1 MKKLFRK
8 MSIRAKLM
16 TGFLMVSILLFVVG
30 YLGKLG
36 MDAVSDR
43 ADIMMQN
50 NVRDI
55 QDLHLIK
62 EDLLNVTIEV
72 QKAVL
77 YADKEKTTG
86 AKKSIESYQ
95 TENQE
100 YIDSYTGRIETE
112 DERKKW
118 DGFLA
123 DMDAYRDTRNNVL
136 NLALAGNYVEAE
148 KGMGEVASIKEEM
161 FASLD
166 ELITDNEMILEQQ
179 NNRMD
184 RLSRNTAIFMYIVI
198 GFGFVL
204 SLFIGFML
212 SLNISK
218 SVKMGLR
225 FAQALAQGDLTVSLE
240 NKSQDEFGKLI
251 HALNKAQ
258 TNIKEIINAIVM
270 STSEVSSAS
279 EELSATIEE
288 ISSTFETINSN
299 TSAIG
304 DGVMEIRSASEEL
317 TATVEEVN
325 LGVSQLASNSS
336 VGSEK
341 SVQIK
346 GRAIKIKEN
355 GNESK
360 VLAEQL
366 YNEKQA
372 KIVDAIEK
380 GQVVDEIV
388 NIAGLINGI
397 ATQTNLLALN
407 ASIEAA
413 RAGEH
418 GRGFSVVATEIGLL
432 AEQSAGYVK
441 EIQKTV
447 SNVQNAFSNLAE
459 NAKDVLEFVD
469 KRVRSDYE
477 LLVETGNSYE
487 NDAIYVSDLSEDTAA
502 MSQELN
508 GATEEISSVM
518 QSIAGNIENT
528 SISFSN
534 IKVNMNETTIAM
546 EQIAKAAEDQAMVAE
561 TLSTLVAKFK
571 I

>member
-1 MKKLFRK
+1 MKKLIRK
-8 MSIRAKLM
+8 VSIRAKLM
-16 TGFLMVSILLFVVG
+16 MGFTLVALLLFVVG

-36 MDAVSDR
+36 MNAVSDR
-43 ADIMMQN
+43 SDSMMKN
-50 NVRDI
+50 NVQDI
-55 QDLHLIK
+55 QDLHLMK
-62 EDLLNVTIEV
+62 EALLNVRSEV

-77 YADKEKTTG
+77 YADKEKT
-86 AKKSIESYQ
+86 KKAMESIDGYQ
-95 TENQE
+95 AENQE
-100 YIDSYTGRIETE
+100 YINSYAGRIETD
-112 DERKKW
+112 DERKIW
-118 DGFLA
+118 EEILS
-123 DMDAYRDTRNNVL
+123 DMDDYREARNNVL
-136 NLALAGNYVEAE
+136 NLALEGNYVEAE
-148 KGMGEVASIKEEM
+148 KGMDEVTAIRDIM
-161 FASLD
+161 FTSLD
-166 ELITDNEMILEQQ
+166 KLIADNESILEQE
-179 NNRMD
+179 NIKMD
-184 RLSRNTAIFMYIVI
+184 RLSSATEVFMYIVI
-198 GFGFVL
+198 GIGFIL

-212 SLNISK
+212 SLSISK
-218 SVKMGLR
+218 SVKKGLK
-225 FAQALAQGDLTVSLE
+225 FAKALGDGDLTFAIE
-240 NKSQDEFGKLI
+240 NKSQDELGKLI
-251 HALNKAQ
+251 EALRQAQ
-258 TNIKEIINAIVM
+258 LNMKEIIHGIAM

-288 ISSTFETINSN
+288 INSTFETINSN
-299 TSAIG
+299 TSAIA
-304 DGVMEIRSASEEL
+304 DGVMDIRAASEEL

-325 LGVSQLASNSS
+325 SGVSQLASNSS

-366 YNEKQA
+366 YDEKQA

-380 GQVVDEIV
+380 GRVVDEIV
-388 NIAGLINGI
+388 NIAGLISGI

-418 GRGFSVVATEIGLL
+418 GRGFSVVATEIGSL
-432 AEQSAGYVK
+432 AEQSARYVK
-441 EIQKTV
+441 EIQVTV

-487 NDAIYVSDLSEDTAA
+487 EDAIYVSNLSEDTAS

-508 GATEEISSVM
+508 AATEEISSVM
-518 QSIAGNIENT
+518 QSIAGNIEDT
-528 SISFSN
+528 SISFAN
-534 IKVNMNETTIAM
+534 IKENMNETTIAM

>member
-1 MKKLFRK
+1 MKKLIRK
-8 MSIRAKLM
+8 MSIRTKLM
-16 TGFLMVSILLFVVG
+16 MGFSAVAILLFVVG
-30 YLGKLG
+30 WLGTSG
-36 MDAVSDR
+36 MNAVSDR
-43 ADIMMQN
+43 SDSMMSN
-50 NVRDI
+50 NVQDI
-55 QDLHLIK
+55 QDLHLMK
-62 EDLLNVTIEV
+62 EALLNVRSEV

-77 YADKEKTTG
+77 YADKEKT
-86 AKKSIESYQ
+86 KKAIESIDAYQ
-95 TENQE
+95 VENQE
-100 YIDSYTGRIETE
+100 YINSYSGRVETD
-112 DERKKW
+112 DERKIW
-118 DGFLA
+118 EEFLS
-123 DMDAYRDTRNNVL
+123 DMDDYREARNKVL
-136 NLALAGNYVEAE
+136 NLALEENYIEAE
-148 KGMGEVASIKEEM
+148 KGMDEVTAIRDIM
-161 FASLD
+161 FTSLD
-166 ELITDNEMILEQQ
+166 KLIADNESILEQE
-179 NNRMD
+179 NIKMD
-184 RLSRNTAIFMYIVI
+184 RLSSATEVFMYIVI
-198 GFGFVL
+198 GIGFIL

-212 SLNISK
+212 SLSISK
-218 SVKMGLR
+218 SVKKGLK
-225 FAQALAQGDLTVSLE
+225 FAKALGDGDLTVAIE
-240 NKSQDEFGKLI
+240 NKSQDELGKLI
-251 HALNKAQ
+251 EALGEAQ
-258 TNIKEIINAIVM
+258 LNMKEIIHGIAM

-288 ISSTFETINSN
+288 INSTFETINSN
-299 TSAIG
+299 TSAIA
-304 DGVMEIRSASEEL
+304 DGVMDIRAASEEL

-325 LGVSQLASNSS
+325 SGVSQLASNSS

-366 YNEKQA
+366 YDEKQA

-380 GQVVDEIV
+380 GKVVDEIV
-388 NIAGLINGI
+388 NIAGLISGI
-397 ATQTNLLALN
+397 ASQTNLLALN

-418 GRGFSVVATEIGLL
+418 GRGFSVVATEIGSL
-432 AEQSAGYVK
+432 AEQSARYVK
-441 EIQKTV
+441 EIQVTV

-487 NDAIYVSDLSEDTAA
+487 EDAIYVSNLSEDTAS

-508 GATEEISSVM
+508 AATEEISSVM
-518 QSIAGNIENT
+518 QSIAGNIEDT
-528 SISFSN
+528 SISFAN
-534 IKVNMNETTIAM
+534 IKENMNETTTAM

>member
-1 MKKLFRK
+1 MKNLIRK
-8 MSIRAKLM
+8 VSIRAKLM
-16 TGFLMVSILLFVVG
+16 MGFTLVALLLFVVG

-36 MDAVSDR
+36 MNAVSERSDS
-43 ADIMMQN
+43 MMAN
-50 NVRDI
+50 NVQDI
-55 QDLHLIK
+55 QDLHLMK
-62 EDLLNVTIEV
+62 EALLNIRSEV

-77 YADKEKTTG
+77 YADKEKT
-86 AKKSIESYQ
+86 KKAIESIDDYQ
-95 TENQE
+95 AENQE
-100 YIDSYTGRIETE
+100 YIDSYSVRIETD
-112 DERKKW
+112 DERKIW
-118 DGFLA
+118 EEILS
-123 DMDAYRDTRNNVL
+123 DMDDYREARNNVL
-136 NLALAGNYVEAE
+136 NLALEGNYVEAE
-148 KGMGEVASIKEEM
+148 KGMDEVTAIRDIM
-161 FASLD
+161 FTSLD
-166 ELITDNEMILEQQ
+166 KLIADNESILEQE
-179 NNRMD
+179 NVKMD
-184 RLSRNTAIFMYIVI
+184 RLSSATEVFMYIVI
-198 GFGFVL
+198 GIGFIL

-212 SLNISK
+212 SLSISK
-218 SVKMGLR
+218 SVKKGLE
-225 FAQALAQGDLTVSLE
+225 FAKALGDGDLTFTIE
-240 NKSQDEFGKLI
+240 NKSQDELGKLI
-251 HALNKAQ
+251 KALGQAQ
-258 TNIKEIINAIVM
+258 LNMKEIIHGIAM

-288 ISSTFETINSN
+288 INSTFETINSN
-299 TSAIG
+299 TSAIA
-304 DGVMEIRSASEEL
+304 DGVMDIRAASEEL

-325 LGVSQLASNSS
+325 SGVSQLASNSS

-346 GRAIKIKEN
+346 SRAIKIKEN

-366 YNEKQA
+366 YDEKQA

-380 GQVVDEIV
+380 GKVVDEIV
-388 NIAGLINGI
+388 NIAGLISGI

-418 GRGFSVVATEIGLL
+418 GRGFSVVATEIGSL
-432 AEQSAGYVK
+432 AEQSARYVK
-441 EIQKTV
+441 EIQVTV

-487 NDAIYVSDLSEDTAA
+487 EDAIYVSNLSEDTAS

-508 GATEEISSVM
+508 AATEEISSVM
-518 QSIAGNIENT
+518 QSIAGNIEDT
-528 SISFSN
+528 SISFAN
-534 IKVNMNETTIAM
+534 IKENMSETTTAM

>member
-1 MKKLFRK
+1 MKNLIRK
-8 MSIRAKLM
+8 VSIRAKLM
-16 TGFLMVSILLFVVG
+16 MGFTLVALLLFVVG

-36 MDAVSDR
+36 MNSVSERSDS
-43 ADIMMQN
+43 MMAN
-50 NVRDI
+50 NVQDI
-55 QDLHLIK
+55 QDLHLMK
-62 EDLLNVTIEV
+62 EALLNIRSEV

-77 YADKEKTTG
+77 YADKEKT
-86 AKKSIESYQ
+86 KKAIESIDDYQ
-95 TENQE
+95 AENQE
-100 YIDSYTGRIETE
+100 YIDSYSVRIETD
-112 DERKKW
+112 DERKIW
-118 DGFLA
+118 EEILS
-123 DMDAYRDTRNNVL
+123 DMDDYREARNNVL
-136 NLALAGNYVEAE
+136 NLALEGNYVEAE
-148 KGMGEVASIKEEM
+148 KGMDEVTAIRDIM
-161 FASLD
+161 FTSLD
-166 ELITDNEMILEQQ
+166 KLIADNESILEQE
-179 NNRMD
+179 NVKMD
-184 RLSRNTAIFMYIVI
+184 RLSSATEVFMYIVI
-198 GFGFVL
+198 GIGFIL

-212 SLNISK
+212 SLSISK
-218 SVKMGLR
+218 SVKKGLE
-225 FAQALAQGDLTVSLE
+225 FAKALGDGDLTFTIE
-240 NKSQDEFGKLI
+240 NKSQDELGKLI
-251 HALNKAQ
+251 EALGQAQ
-258 TNIKEIINAIVM
+258 LNMKEIIHGIAM

-288 ISSTFETINSN
+288 INSTFETINSN
-299 TSAIG
+299 TSAIA
-304 DGVMEIRSASEEL
+304 DGVMDIRAASEEL

-325 LGVSQLASNSS
+325 SGVSQLASNSS

-360 VLAEQL
+360 VLAEHL
-366 YNEKQA
+366 YDEKQA

-380 GQVVDEIV
+380 GKVVDEIV
-388 NIAGLINGI
+388 NIAGLISGI

-418 GRGFSVVATEIGLL
+418 GRGFSVVATEIGSL
-432 AEQSAGYVK
+432 AEQSARYVK
-441 EIQKTV
+441 EIQVTV

-487 NDAIYVSDLSEDTAA
+487 EDAIYVSNLSEDTAS

-508 GATEEISSVM
+508 AATEEISSVM
-518 QSIAGNIENT
+518 QSIAGNIEDT
-528 SISFSN
+528 SISFAN
-534 IKVNMNETTIAM
+534 IKENMSETTTAM

>member
-1 MKKLFRK
+1 M
-8 MSIRAKLM
+8 M
-16 TGFLMVSILLFVVG
+16 GFTLVALLLFVVG

-36 MDAVSDR
+36 MNAVSERSDS
-43 ADIMMQN
+43 MMAN
-50 NVRDI
+50 NVQDI
-55 QDLHLIK
+55 QDLHLMK
-62 EDLLNVTIEV
+62 EALLNIRSEV

-77 YADKEKTTG
+77 YADKEKT
-86 AKKSIESYQ
+86 KKAIESIDDYQ
-95 TENQE
+95 AENQE
-100 YIDSYTGRIETE
+100 YIDSYSVRIETD
-112 DERKKW
+112 DERKIW
-118 DGFLA
+118 EEILS
-123 DMDAYRDTRNNVL
+123 DMDDYREARNNVL
-136 NLALAGNYVEAE
+136 NLALEGNYVEAE
-148 KGMGEVASIKEEM
+148 KGMDEVTAIRDIM
-161 FASLD
+161 FTSLD
-166 ELITDNEMILEQQ
+166 KLIADNESILEQE
-179 NNRMD
+179 NVKMD
-184 RLSRNTAIFMYIVI
+184 RLSSATEVFMYIVI
-198 GFGFVL
+198 GIGFIL

-212 SLNISK
+212 SLSISK
-218 SVKMGLR
+218 SVKKGLE
-225 FAQALAQGDLTVSLE
+225 FAKALGDGDLTFTIE
-240 NKSQDEFGKLI
+240 NKSQDELGKLI
-251 HALNKAQ
+251 EALGQAQ
-258 TNIKEIINAIVM
+258 LNMKEIIHGIAM

-288 ISSTFETINSN
+288 INSTFETINSN
-299 TSAIG
+299 TSAIA
-304 DGVMEIRSASEEL
+304 DGVMDIRAASEEL

-325 LGVSQLASNSS
+325 SGVSQLASNSS

-360 VLAEQL
+360 VLAEHL
-366 YNEKQA
+366 YDEKQA

-380 GQVVDEIV
+380 GKVVDEIV
-388 NIAGLINGI
+388 NIAGLISGI

-418 GRGFSVVATEIGLL
+418 GRGFSVVATEIGSL
-432 AEQSAGYVK
+432 AEQSARYVK
-441 EIQKTV
+441 EIQVTV

-487 NDAIYVSDLSEDTAA
+487 EDAIYVSNLSEDTAS

-508 GATEEISSVM
+508 AATEEISSVM
-518 QSIAGNIENT
+518 QSIAGNIEDT
-528 SISFSN
+528 SISFAN
-534 IKVNMNETTIAM
+534 IKENMSETTTAM

>member
-1 MKKLFRK
+1 M
-8 MSIRAKLM
+8 M
-16 TGFLMVSILLFVVG
+16 GFTLVALLLFVVG

-36 MDAVSDR
+36 MNAVSERSDS
-43 ADIMMQN
+43 MMAN
-50 NVRDI
+50 NVQDI
-55 QDLHLIK
+55 QDLHLMK
-62 EDLLNVTIEV
+62 EALLNIRSEV

-77 YADKEKTTG
+77 YADKEKT
-86 AKKSIESYQ
+86 KKAIESIDDYQ
-95 TENQE
+95 AENQE
-100 YIDSYTGRIETE
+100 YIDSYSVRIETD
-112 DERKKW
+112 DERKIW
-118 DGFLA
+118 EEILS
-123 DMDAYRDTRNNVL
+123 DMDDYREARNNVL
-136 NLALAGNYVEAE
+136 NLALEGNYVEAE
-148 KGMGEVASIKEEM
+148 KGMDEVTAIRDIM
-161 FASLD
+161 FTSLD
-166 ELITDNEMILEQQ
+166 KLIADNESILEQE
-179 NNRMD
+179 NVKMD
-184 RLSRNTAIFMYIVI
+184 RLSSATEVFMYIVI
-198 GFGFVL
+198 GIGFIL

-212 SLNISK
+212 SLSISK
-218 SVKMGLR
+218 SVKKGLE
-225 FAQALAQGDLTVSLE
+225 FAKALGDGDLTFTIE
-240 NKSQDEFGKLI
+240 NKSQDELGKLI
-251 HALNKAQ
+251 KALGQAQ
-258 TNIKEIINAIVM
+258 LNMKEIIHGIAM

-288 ISSTFETINSN
+288 INSTFETINSN
-299 TSAIG
+299 TSAIA
-304 DGVMEIRSASEEL
+304 DGVMDIRAASEEL

-325 LGVSQLASNSS
+325 SGVSQLASNSS

-346 GRAIKIKEN
+346 SRAIKIKEN

-366 YNEKQA
+366 YDEKQA

-380 GQVVDEIV
+380 GKVVDEIV
-388 NIAGLINGI
+388 NIAGLISGI

-418 GRGFSVVATEIGLL
+418 GRGFSVVATEIGSL
-432 AEQSAGYVK
+432 AEQSARYVK
-441 EIQKTV
+441 EIQVTV

-487 NDAIYVSDLSEDTAA
+487 EDAIYVSNLSEDTAS

-508 GATEEISSVM
+508 AATEEISSVM
-518 QSIAGNIENT
+518 QSIAGNIEDT
-528 SISFSN
+528 SISFAN
-534 IKVNMNETTIAM
+534 IKENMSETTTAM

>member
-1 MKKLFRK
+1 M
-8 MSIRAKLM
+8 M
-16 TGFLMVSILLFVVG
+16 GFTFVALLLFVVG
-30 YLGKLG
+30 YVGKLG
-36 MDAVSDR
+36 MNAVSERSDS
-43 ADIMMQN
+43 MMAN
-50 NVRDI
+50 NVQDI
-55 QDLHLIK
+55 QDLHLMK
-62 EDLLNVTIEV
+62 EALLNIRSEV

-77 YADKEKTTG
+77 YADKEKT
-86 AKKSIESYQ
+86 KKAIESIDDYQ
-95 TENQE
+95 AENQE
-100 YIDSYTGRIETE
+100 YIDSYSVRIETD
-112 DERKKW
+112 DERKIW
-118 DGFLA
+118 EEILS
-123 DMDAYRDTRNNVL
+123 DMDDYREARNNVL
-136 NLALAGNYVEAE
+136 NLALEGNYVEAE
-148 KGMGEVASIKEEM
+148 KGMDEVTAIRDIM
-161 FASLD
+161 FTSLD
-166 ELITDNEMILEQQ
+166 KLIADNESILEQE
-179 NNRMD
+179 NVKMD
-184 RLSRNTAIFMYIVI
+184 RLSSATEVFMYIVI
-198 GFGFVL
+198 GIGFIL

-212 SLNISK
+212 SLSISK
-218 SVKMGLR
+218 SVKKGLE
-225 FAQALAQGDLTVSLE
+225 FAKALGDGDLTFTIE
-240 NKSQDEFGKLI
+240 NKSQDELGKLI
-251 HALNKAQ
+251 EALGQAQ
-258 TNIKEIINAIVM
+258 LNMKEIIHGIAM

-288 ISSTFETINSN
+288 INSTFETINSN
-299 TSAIG
+299 TSAIA
-304 DGVMEIRSASEEL
+304 DGVMDIRAASEEL

-325 LGVSQLASNSS
+325 SGVSQLASNSS

-360 VLAEQL
+360 VLAEHL
-366 YNEKQA
+366 YDEKQA

-380 GQVVDEIV
+380 GKVVDEIV
-388 NIAGLINGI
+388 NIAGLISGI

-418 GRGFSVVATEIGLL
+418 GRGFSVVATEIGSL
-432 AEQSAGYVK
+432 AEQSARYVK
-441 EIQKTV
+441 EIQVTV

-487 NDAIYVSDLSEDTAA
+487 EDAIYVSNLSEDTAS

-508 GATEEISSVM
+508 AATEEISSVM
-518 QSIAGNIENT
+518 QSIAGNIEDT
-528 SISFSN
+528 SISFAN
-534 IKVNMNETTIAM
+534 IKENMSETTTAM

>member
-1 MKKLFRK
+1 MKNLIRK
-8 MSIRAKLM
+8 VSIRAKLM
-16 TGFLMVSILLFVVG
+16 MGFTLVALLLFVVG

-36 MDAVSDR
+36 MNAVSERSDS
-43 ADIMMQN
+43 MMAN
-50 NVRDI
+50 NVQDI
-55 QDLHLIK
+55 QDLHLMK
-62 EDLLNVTIEV
+62 EALLNIRSEV

-77 YADKEKTTG
+77 YADKEKT
-86 AKKSIESYQ
+86 KKAIESIDDYQ
-95 TENQE
+95 AENQE
-100 YIDSYTGRIETE
+100 YIDSYSVRIETD
-112 DERKKW
+112 DERKIW
-118 DGFLA
+118 EEILS
-123 DMDAYRDTRNNVL
+123 DMDDYREARNNVL
-136 NLALAGNYVEAE
+136 NLALEGNYVEAE
-148 KGMGEVASIKEEM
+148 KGMDEVTAIRDIM
-161 FASLD
+161 FTSLD
-166 ELITDNEMILEQQ
+166 KLIADNESILEQE
-179 NNRMD
+179 NVKMD
-184 RLSRNTAIFMYIVI
+184 RLSSATEVFMYIVI
-198 GFGFVL
+198 GIGFIL

-212 SLNISK
+212 SLSISK
-218 SVKMGLR
+218 SVKKGLE
-225 FAQALAQGDLTVSLE
+225 FAKALGDGDLTFTIE
-240 NKSQDEFGKLI
+240 NKSQDELGKLI
-251 HALNKAQ
+251 EALGQAQ
-258 TNIKEIINAIVM
+258 LNMKEIIHGIAM

-288 ISSTFETINSN
+288 INSTFETINSN
-299 TSAIG
+299 TSAIA
-304 DGVMEIRSASEEL
+304 DGVMDIRAASEEL

-325 LGVSQLASNSS
+325 SGVSQLASNSS

-360 VLAEQL
+360 VLAEHL
-366 YNEKQA
+366 YDEKQA

-380 GQVVDEIV
+380 GKVVDEIV
-388 NIAGLINGI
+388 NIAGLISGI

-418 GRGFSVVATEIGLL
+418 GRGFSVVATEIGSL
-432 AEQSAGYVK
+432 AEQSARYVK
-441 EIQKTV
+441 EIQVTV

-487 NDAIYVSDLSEDTAA
+487 EDAIYVSNLSEDTAS

-508 GATEEISSVM
+508 AATEEISSVM
-518 QSIAGNIENT
+518 QSIAGNIEDT
-528 SISFSN
+528 SISFAN
-534 IKVNMNETTIAM
+534 IKENMSETTTAM